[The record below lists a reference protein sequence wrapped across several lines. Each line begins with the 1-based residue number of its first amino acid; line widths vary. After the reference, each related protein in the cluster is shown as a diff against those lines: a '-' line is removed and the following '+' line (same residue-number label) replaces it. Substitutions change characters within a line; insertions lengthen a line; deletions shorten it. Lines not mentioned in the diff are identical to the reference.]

1 MRGMCYF
8 FHEKFAYY
16 FMCQTFNQENSLRST
31 HKQSQQQ
38 HKHISKQKHDSNQF
52 VLLVKFHLWH

>member
-16 FMCQTFNQENSLRST
+16 FMCQTFIQENSLRST

-38 HKHISKQKHDSNQF
+38 HKHISKQKHDSI
-52 VLLVKFHLWH
+52 